1 MPRILPTSPSL
12 EHLRKQAKDLLRD
25 FEGDDPAAVERL
37 RVETSLPGSARP
49 KLADAQHA
57 IAREYGFSSWP
68 ALKQHVESLTRPSD
82 PLEILAALVNAND
95 LDGVRDLLA
104 RHPELGA
111 RLDIPL
117 PGYAFGGTAL
127 LAAVQRSNRE
137 MIDLLLRAG
146 ADINGRSHWWAGSFG
161 VLDDDRGLAPFLI
174 ERGAR
179 VDVHAASRLGMLDRL
194 QALIAADPALVH
206 ARGGDGQTPLH
217 FASSIDIARFLLD
230 QGADIDA
237 RDVDHESTPVQW
249 MVRDRQVVARY
260 LVSRGCR
267 TDILMA
273 AALGDLEL
281 VQRHLEADPESIRT
295 SVSERFFPKQD
306 PRSGGSIYIWT
317 LGHNKTAHVIAR
329 EFGHEEVYRFLM
341 ERSPDELK
349 LALAGELGDEAMVRA
364 LLASRPNLVGA
375 LSGDERRK
383 LADAAQDNNT
393 AAVRLML
400 KAGWPPDVRG
410 QHGGTPLHWAAWH
423 GNAEMVRDLLRY
435 QPPLEA
441 GADEG
446 FDGPPLGWAMHGS
459 ENGWHKQTGDYA
471 GTVEVLLRAGAK
483 APELTE
489 GMHGTPAARE
499 ALRRHRES
507 KRAER

>member
-12 EHLRKQAKDLLRD
+12 EHLRKQAKDLLHD
-25 FEGDDPAAVERL
+25 FERDDPAAVARL
-37 RVETSLPGSARP
+37 RGEASLPRSARP

-68 ALKQHVESLTRPSD
+68 ALKQHVESLTRPAD
-82 PLEILAALVNAND
+82 PIEILAALVNAND
-95 LDGVRDLLA
+95 IDGVRDLLA
-104 RHPELGA
+104 RHPELGT
-111 RLDIPL
+111 RLDNPL

-127 LAAVQRSNRE
+127 LAAVQRSNRD

-174 ERGAR
+174 ERGAT
-179 VDVHAASRLGMLDRL
+179 VDAHAASRLGMLDRL
-194 QALIAADPALVH
+194 QALTAADPALVH

-237 RDVDHESTPVQW
+237 RDVDHESTAAQW
-249 MVRDRQVVARY
+249 MVRDRQAVARY

-273 AALGDLEL
+273 SALGDLEL

-295 SVSERFFPKQD
+295 SVSEKFFPKQD

-329 EFGHEEVYRFLM
+329 EFRHEEVYRFLM
-341 ERSPDELK
+341 ERSPPELK
-349 LALAGELGDEAMVRA
+349 LALACELGDEAMVRA
-364 LLASRPNLVGA
+364 LLANRPNLVEA
-375 LSGDERRK
+375 LSNDERRK

-393 AAVRLML
+393 GAVRLML
-400 KAGWPPDVRG
+400 EAGWPPDVRG

-423 GNAEMVRDLLRY
+423 GNAGMVRDILRHK
-435 QPPLEA
+435 PPLEA

-459 ENGWHKQTGDYA
+459 ENGWHKETGDYA
-471 GTVEVLLRAGAK
+471 GTVEALLRAGAK